1 MPQSELASIEKGEVT
16 MAEKHGASKEH
27 HHHEKTHHCHH
38 HHGESDEK
46 GPALSARE
54 KLIMRLEHYIRHNNE
69 HATSFKQL
77 ADAAAHSGDKE
88 ASEEIR
94 AALETIALQN
104 EHLEKALLL
113 LKSS

>member
-1 MPQSELASIEKGEVT
+1 
-16 MAEKHGASKEH
+16 MAKKHDESKEH
-27 HHHEKTHHCHH
+27 HQQEKAHHCHNR
-38 HHGESDEK
+38 HGESEEK
-46 GPALSARE
+46 GPALSPKE
-54 KLIMRLEHYIRHNNE
+54 KLIMRLEHYINHNNE
-69 HATSFKQL
+69 HAASFEQL
-77 ADAAAHSGDKE
+77 ADAAAHCGDKE